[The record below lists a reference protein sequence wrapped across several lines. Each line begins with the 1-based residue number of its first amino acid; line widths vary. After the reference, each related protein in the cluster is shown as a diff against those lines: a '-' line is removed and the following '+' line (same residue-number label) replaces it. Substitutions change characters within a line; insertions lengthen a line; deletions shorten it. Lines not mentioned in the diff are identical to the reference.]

1 MSDKASLPVE
11 DPDSGVN
18 GANEVLNE
26 RESPLSIVGDLS
38 RIAWRAEIANADGH
52 SPRKSDEETE
62 DFVAVDLEDVSDNW
76 FLRRVHENRQS
87 QQLLKQSQ
95 LLLNALHPFVQLLTV
110 SNVDDCEKV
119 EEAFPT
125 SERASR
131 EKVHMLYPRILS
143 PHHFVSSYRL
153 QSDYPLVR
161 SPPVFTAK
169 IMIFASKLGHSDFSR
184 ALDTID
190 HH

>member
-52 SPRKSDEETE
+52 SQESPRKSDEETE

-95 LLLNALHPFVQLLTV
+95 SLLNALHPFVQY
-110 SNVDDCEKV
+110 
-119 EEAFPT
+119 AIP
-125 SERASR
+125 
-131 EKVHMLYPRILS
+131 
-143 PHHFVSSYRL
+143 
-153 QSDYPLVR
+153 
-161 SPPVFTAK
+161 
-169 IMIFASKLGHSDFSR
+169 
-184 ALDTID
+184 
-190 HH
+190 